1 MMNVALLTHAAL
13 LSATAAAMNEW
24 WLATLLICLMPAA
37 LILLWV
43 IVAWCFLSDQPHS
56 SFR

>member
-13 LSATAAAMNEW
+13 QPANVAALDEW

-37 LILLWV
+37 LFLLWV
-43 IVAWCFLSDQPHS
+43 IMAWCFLSDQPRS

>member
-1 MMNVALLTHAAL
+1 MLNLLLLTHAAQL
-13 LSATAAAMNEW
+13 PATAAITNEW
-24 WLATLLICLMPAA
+24 WLATLLVCLMPAA

-43 IVAWCFLSDQPHS
+43 IVAWCFLSDQPRS

>member
-1 MMNVALLTHAAL
+1 MLNIEWLTHAVL
-13 LSATAAAMNEW
+13 LLATAAVANEW

-43 IVAWCFLSDQPHS
+43 IMAWCFLSDRPRS